1 MFLLY
6 ILTFREEKIMEPT
19 REEKT
24 IRLHDMLQEA
34 LKPMIEKLEK
44 MEKEIKE
51 LKEGQ
56 EEVRSMLAE
65 KTVK

>member
-1 MFLLY
+1 MVY
-6 ILTFREEKIMEPT
+6 ILTFWEERIMEPT

-44 MEKEIKE
+44 MEQEIKE
-51 LKEGQ
+51 LKESQ
-56 EEVRSMLAE
+56 EEIRNMLVE
-65 KTVK
+65 KTFK